1 MATHIK
7 HVLGGF
13 LKDKKKDLK
22 KRDQIEKIIEE
33 ELGEKVKKHISLKR
47 IYKNNLILHSDS
59 SNYSFSFYLKKENM
73 LKKIKKKFP
82 EIEDIKIKAS

>member
-13 LKDKKKDLK
+13 LKEKKKDLK
-22 KRDQIEKIIEE
+22 KRDQIEKIIGE
-33 ELGEKVKKHISLKR
+33 ELEGKIKKHIKLKR

-59 SNYSFSFYLKKENM
+59 SNYSFSFYLKKESL
-73 LKKIKKKFP
+73 LKKIQKKFP
-82 EIEDIKIKAS
+82 EIKDIKIKIS